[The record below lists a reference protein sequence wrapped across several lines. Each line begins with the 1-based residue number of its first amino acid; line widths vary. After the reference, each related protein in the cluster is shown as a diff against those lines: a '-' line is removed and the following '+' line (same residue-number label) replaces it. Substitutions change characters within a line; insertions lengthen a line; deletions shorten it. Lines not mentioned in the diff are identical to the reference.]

1 MDNQTAL
8 QKIRTLLGF
17 ASEEVETNTES
28 TEQAV
33 VEEVKFESAASEDGT
48 IFQVE
53 GDWEVGKEVVIVLE
67 DGTTPSPSGVFDLDN
82 GYTISIE
89 EGILVAIEETP
100 ASEEEV
106 ETPAEEAVD
115 TTEEATSKEEKMS
128 DEQLVELISKVVK
141 EVKDQMSAELAEV
154 KSLVEAS
161 QTEVKNL
168 ETELESFKKAP
179 SAKKITNSAFESLK
193 DYSNSSD
200 IQFNKLKDLKSKLR

>member
-1 MDNQTAL
+1 MDNITAL

-17 ASEEVETNTES
+17 ASEEVETSTES
-28 TEQAV
+28 TEAV

-48 IFQVE
+48 LFQVE

-67 DGTTPSPSGVFDLDN
+67 DGTTPAPSGVFDLDN
-82 GYTISIE
+82 GYTITIE
-89 EGILVAIEETP
+89 EGILAAVEETP

-115 TTEEATSKEEKMS
+115 TTEETSKEEKMS
-128 DEQLVELISKVVK
+128 DEQLVELISKIVK

-168 ETELESFKKAP
+168 ETELEKFKKAP
-179 SAKKITNSAFESLK
+179 SAKKITNSVFDNVK
-193 DYSNSSD
+193 DYTNSSD
-200 IQFNKLKDLKSKLR
+200 IQFNKLKELKSKLR

>member
-1 MDNQTAL
+1 MDNITAL

-28 TEQAV
+28 TEAV

-67 DGTTPSPSGVFDLDN
+67 DGTTPASSGIFDLDN
-82 GYTISIE
+82 GYTITIE
-89 EGILVAIEETP
+89 EGILAAVEETP

-115 TTEEATSKEEKMS
+115 TTEETSKEEKMS
-128 DEQLVELISKVVK
+128 DEQMVELISKIVK

-154 KSLVEAS
+154 KTLVEAS

-179 SAKKITNSAFESLK
+179 AAKKITNSVFDNVK
-193 DYSNSSD
+193 DYTNSSD
-200 IQFNKLKDLKSKLR
+200 IQFNKIKELKSKLR